1 MGQGF
6 RGAVLAGTREGDP
19 GDEVPRQGVGVCRH
33 HHVEPPVAADP
44 LRKAGAAA
52 PGAFDWIGLA
62 LVCFVLPALIAWAVG
77 ALMRKAGLIAEGD
90 LLLEA

>member
-1 MGQGF
+1 MRVQLSQN
-6 RGAVLAGTREGDP
+6 RPPWHRAWERAGSWTSACTGWISGME
-19 GDEVPRQGVGVCRH
+19 
-33 HHVEPPVAADP
+33 
-44 LRKAGAAA
+44 AGAAA

>member
-1 MGQGF
+1 MIS
-6 RGAVLAGTREGDP
+6 RRESQHRKAEDP
-19 GDEVPRQGVGVCRH
+19 ICCSLLSGEIT
-33 HHVEPPVAADP
+33 E
-44 LRKAGAAA
+44 AGAAA

>member
-1 MGQGF
+1 M
-6 RGAVLAGTREGDP
+6 E
-19 GDEVPRQGVGVCRH
+19 
-33 HHVEPPVAADP
+33 
-44 LRKAGAAA
+44 AGAAA
-52 PGAFDWIGLA
+52 PGAFDWVGLV

>member
-1 MGQGF
+1 M
-6 RGAVLAGTREGDP
+6 E
-19 GDEVPRQGVGVCRH
+19 
-33 HHVEPPVAADP
+33 
-44 LRKAGAAA
+44 AGAAA